1 MLIKLS
7 TPDGLVISVED
18 AKVRLRIDDDDAD
31 DDLERMIRA
40 ATARYETRT
49 LRTMLP
55 TQFEWRAPD
64 WSCIA
69 LPAVPIRGDL
79 DGVVYLDA
87 AGVEQTIS
95 PTDWMLDVVP
105 DRLGIVTFTDSF
117 ARPALSSSAFPVRV
131 RFTAGYDDPDD
142 PADDPVTA
150 QNPMDVHAVLMLA
163 GHWYLNRETATD
175 GQMTSAPGGFDD
187 LVNERRIYR

>member
-1 MLIKLS
+1 MLVKLS

-49 LRTMLP
+49 QRTMLP

-64 WSCIA
+64 WSSIS
-69 LPAVPIRGDL
+69 LPVVPIRGDL
-79 DGVVYLDA
+79 DEIAYLDA
-87 AGVEQTIS
+87 AGAEQTIS

-105 DRLGIVTFTDSF
+105 DRIGVVTFADAFT
-117 ARPALSSSAFPVRV
+117 RPALSLSALPVRV
-131 RFTAGYDDPDD
+131 RFTAGYDDPADSG
-142 PADDPVTA
+142 DDPVTA

-163 GHWYLNRETATD
+163 GHWFRNRETAVD
-175 GQMTSAPGGFDD
+175 SQMASVPGGFDD

>member
-40 ATARYETRT
+40 ATVRYETRT
-49 LRTMLP
+49 QRTMLP

-64 WSCIA
+64 WSCIS
-69 LPAVPIRGDL
+69 LPVVPIRGDL
-79 DGVVYLDA
+79 DEIAYLDA

-95 PTDWMLDVVP
+95 PTGWMLDIVP
-105 DRLGIVTFTDSF
+105 DRIGIVTFADAF
-117 ARPALSSSAFPVRV
+117 ARPALASSTLPVRV
-131 RFTAGYDDPDD
+131 RFTAGYDDPED

-150 QNPMDVHAVLMLA
+150 QNAMDVHAILMLA
-163 GHWYLNRETATD
+163 GHWYHNRETATD
-175 GQMTSAPGGFDD
+175 GQMVTVPGGFDD